1 MLEKSKSV
9 LGQSGEHAERIDYV
23 EEFKRIFLDATDPKY
38 RNISGKFLVLRMHHL
53 ERMIQMVKEMQA
65 KIDEKQE

>member
-1 MLEKSKSV
+1 MEKSKSV

-38 RNISGKFLVLRMHHL
+38 RNFGGKFLVLRMHHL
-53 ERMIQMVKEMQA
+53 ERIAQLVKEMQFQ
-65 KIDEKQE
+65 IDEKQE